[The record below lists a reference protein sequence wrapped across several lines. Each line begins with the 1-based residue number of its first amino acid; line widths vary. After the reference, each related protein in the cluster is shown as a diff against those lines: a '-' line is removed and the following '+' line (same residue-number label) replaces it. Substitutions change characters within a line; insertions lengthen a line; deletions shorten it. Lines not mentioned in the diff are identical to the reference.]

1 MKGIQD
7 LIRPCATLAR
17 YEAALAAGTITQDVM
32 VFIADVRQIR
42 WKGEIYDCSVTA
54 VTEDGKTYIHA
65 DGFNSE
71 DDEYYYLPNSAPDD
85 DPAHTFAMLSDL
97 EGLGGG
103 GGDTGDI
110 GAVAAAGLVD
120 LNERLLDLSRDMAE
134 HYTRKEDFE
143 AAVQELTDTLLDD
156 EEIIAGALSSQAE
169 RLKVVEGLFA
179 DYLTRDEN
187 SRQTAVMTEEIETS
201 EEVAAHA
208 FSDIAAILED
218 HKRRIYHLEMRS

>member
-65 DGFNSE
+65 DGLNDS
-71 DDEYYYLPNSAPDD
+71 DDGYYFLPSSAPGD

-103 GGDTGDI
+103 GGDTGDTGDI
-110 GAVAAAGLVD
+110 EAVAAAGLVD
-120 LNERLLDLSRDMAE
+120 LNERLLHLQNELFLYAGKKDIAE
-134 HYTRKEDFE
+134 
-143 AAVQELTDTLLDD
+143 VQQVLTDALLEN
-156 EEIIAGALSSQAE
+156 EEILAGALTDHETRIKESE
-169 RLKVVEGLFA
+169 KRLSDCITRYENNLQKEIESNEKVVAYAF
-179 DYLTRDEN
+179 
-187 SRQTAVMTEEIETS
+187 V
-201 EEVAAHA
+201 EVRT
-208 FSDIAAILED
+208 IVED
-218 HKRRIYHLEMRS
+218 LQKRIYQLENRL

>member
-65 DGFNSE
+65 DGLNDSG
-71 DDEYYYLPNSAPDD
+71 DGYYFLPSSAPGD

-103 GGDTGDI
+103 GDT
-110 GAVAAAGLVD
+110 
-120 LNERLLDLSRDMAE
+120 E
-134 HYTRKEDFE
+134 
-143 AAVQELTDTLLDD
+143 EL
-156 EEIIAGALSSQAE
+156 EEVSAGALCE
-169 RLKVVEGLFA
+169 L
-179 DYLTRDEN
+179 N
-187 SRQTAVMTEEIETS
+187 SRVKAQDEATQNCVKKTDFESYAEKASEQAQNSEVIVVSALIDLNKRVNELFDRLNRIES
-201 EEVAAHA
+201 
-208 FSDIAAILED
+208 
-218 HKRRIYHLEMRS
+218 R

>member
-65 DGFNSE
+65 DGLNDS
-71 DDEYYYLPNSAPDD
+71 DDGYYFLPSSAPGD

-103 GGDTGDI
+103 AGNI
-110 GAVAAAGLVD
+110 EAVAAAGLVD

-169 RLKVVEGLFA
+169 RLKVVEGRL
-179 DYLTRDEN
+179 DDCITRYEN
-187 SRQTAVMTEEIETS
+187 SLQTAAMTEEIETS

>member
-54 VTEDGKTYIHA
+54 VTEDGKTFIHA

-71 DDEYYYLPNSAPDD
+71 NDEYYYLPSSAPGD

-97 EGLGGG
+97 QGAGGVSEELIV
-103 GGDTGDI
+103 DNEN
-110 GAVAAAGLVD
+110 VAAAALNN
-120 LNERLLDLSRDMAE
+120 LNERLEAVKKTMAE
-134 HYTRKEDFE
+134 LRAYADGLNDNIGSLMTVLEDYD
-143 AAVQELTDTLLDD
+143 V
-156 EEIIAGALSSQAE
+156 IIATALND
-169 RLKVVEGLFA
+169 LN
-179 DYLTRDEN
+179 TRIK
-187 SRQTAVMTEEIETS
+187 SI
-201 EEVAAHA
+201 
-208 FSDIAAILED
+208 
-218 HKRRIYHLEMRS
+218 